1 MIKLREAR
9 ITDGVPKIVAAQPWV
24 QVLSE
29 VYAELQ
35 GRVLDCLD
43 AGVTF
48 SEVDSCSEETLD
60 QMAVWMAVVCLFG
73 GVFIGA
79 LALVRLGYSVVVA
92 KAAYKWICWAEE
104 NVIGSKMGEEKKK
117 QVIKALRDLTPD
129 WLDWAINEK
138 FLDFFVELIFKVTKS
153 KLEAY
158 MEKKSKETATV
169 ARFGKAG
176 EDKHND

>member
-1 MIKLREAR
+1 MEAIKMVISAM
-9 ITDGVPKIVAAQPWV
+9 PA
-24 QVLSE
+24 
-29 VYAELQ
+29 
-35 GRVLDCLD
+35 
-43 AGVTF
+43 
-48 SEVDSCSEETLD
+48 
-60 QMAVWMAVVCLFG
+60 WMAVVCLVG

-138 FLDFFVELIFKVTKS
+138 FLEFFVELIFKVTKS

-176 EDKHND
+176 EDNDKKLGD

>member
-1 MIKLREAR
+1 MEAIKMVISAM
-9 ITDGVPKIVAAQPWV
+9 PA
-24 QVLSE
+24 
-29 VYAELQ
+29 
-35 GRVLDCLD
+35 
-43 AGVTF
+43 
-48 SEVDSCSEETLD
+48 
-60 QMAVWMAVVCLFG
+60 WMAVVCLFG

-176 EDKHND
+176 EDNDKKFGD

>member
-1 MIKLREAR
+1 
-9 ITDGVPKIVAAQPWV
+9 
-24 QVLSE
+24 
-29 VYAELQ
+29 
-35 GRVLDCLD
+35 
-43 AGVTF
+43 
-48 SEVDSCSEETLD
+48 
-60 QMAVWMAVVCLFG
+60 MAVVCLVG

-176 EDKHND
+176 EDNDKKLGD

>member
-1 MIKLREAR
+1 MEAIKMVISAM
-9 ITDGVPKIVAAQPWV
+9 PA
-24 QVLSE
+24 
-29 VYAELQ
+29 
-35 GRVLDCLD
+35 
-43 AGVTF
+43 
-48 SEVDSCSEETLD
+48 
-60 QMAVWMAVVCLFG
+60 WMAVVCLVG

-92 KAAYKWICWAEE
+92 KAAYKWICWA
-104 NVIGSKMGEEKKK
+104 EEKKK

-176 EDKHND
+176 EDNDKKLGD

>member
-1 MIKLREAR
+1 MCALQRVVGKVKRKETEEVAWKLSR
-9 ITDGVPKIVAAQPWV
+9 W
-24 QVLSE
+24 LF
-29 VYAELQ
+29 LQ
-35 GRVLDCLD
+35 CLH
-43 AGVTF
+43 GWQ
-48 SEVDSCSEETLD
+48 SC
-60 QMAVWMAVVCLFG
+60 AVFG

-176 EDKHND
+176 EDKKND

>member
-1 MIKLREAR
+1 MEAIKMVISAM
-9 ITDGVPKIVAAQPWV
+9 PA
-24 QVLSE
+24 
-29 VYAELQ
+29 
-35 GRVLDCLD
+35 
-43 AGVTF
+43 
-48 SEVDSCSEETLD
+48 
-60 QMAVWMAVVCLFG
+60 WMAVVCLFG

-117 QVIKALRDLTPD
+117 QVIKAMRDLTPD

-176 EDKHND
+176 VKGRGYLVLLFSDSIGYSRLYFCC

>member
-1 MIKLREAR
+1 MEAIKMVISVMPA
-9 ITDGVPKIVAAQPWV
+9 
-24 QVLSE
+24 
-29 VYAELQ
+29 
-35 GRVLDCLD
+35 
-43 AGVTF
+43 
-48 SEVDSCSEETLD
+48 
-60 QMAVWMAVVCLFG
+60 WMAVVCLFG

-176 EDKHND
+176 EDNKYD